1 MTIVD
6 RSSEK
11 SDHESAGLGPGAA
24 VYNSTPS
31 SVDRPKDQ
39 VMSSGDGIDLPQK
52 VLFSPDRLSLKWA
65 QVHLIGAGLQNMGNT
80 CFLNSALQC
89 LSYTPPLANYMLT
102 REHSKTCHEPGFCMM
117 CTMENHIIQVFA
129 NSGNVI
135 KPIGVLNE
143 LGWIANHFRY
153 GSQEDA
159 HEFLRCTVDAMQR
172 SCLPGTK
179 LDRQTQATSFIHQV
193 FGGYLRSR
201 VKCLNCKAVSD
212 TFDPF
217 LDITLEIKTAPNVSK
232 ALEQFVK
239 PEQLGGENAYKCTK
253 CNKMVTASKRFTI
266 HRSANVL
273 TISLKRFADFSGG
286 KITKD
291 VKYLEHLDLRPF
303 MSQSHG
309 EPQLYRLYAVLVHS
323 GLSCHAGHYFC
334 YIKAS
339 NEQWFQMND
348 SSVSVSDIS
357 TVLNQ
362 QAYVLFYIKC
372 TDVGKTG
379 DYSHLNHNAGISGQ
393 SSPQPV
399 VIPRTIATMHHNSV
413 GFIGPQLPPHMN
425 KIAEVIDDR
434 PEEVK
439 QMEVFR
445 TSNRWKVIGVDQN
458 DDTEEGNGKE
468 HQNTEAG
475 SLSRGRHD
483 SPELSSKRRG
493 RDSPVK
499 KTRHDSPDVSPP
511 RRRRHDS
518 PDISPPK
525 RSRKYSPDVSPP
537 RTRPHDSPDV
547 SPPKRRRHDSPD
559 LSPPRQCSGKS
570 EKMQSKDSA
579 SNKSKLSSS
588 LLSKK
593 RSPDPHRSAVAKK
606 GQNRHDSDSDPSPPR
621 KRPLK
626 GNASDS
632 DQSPPRRPSKT
643 KRGSDSDQSP
653 PRVRPPSGRDSDGD
667 LSPPRRPG
675 QSQGQRM
682 LSGGKAGLVS
692 VDVLRKEQEE
702 NRRREKHNQP
712 LEDESRNAQTIFRD
726 KSGKR
731 RDLDSERDE
740 QKKKAGEKAARDEK
754 YAQWG
759 KGLAQSQM
767 HQQKLEDALH
777 EAQKP
782 LARHRDD
789 EDLDRMLREQERE
802 GDPMAAMLRRKK
814 DRGTKTQEKPRYKG
828 PAPPPNRFNIPPGYR
843 WDGVDRSNGFE
854 QKRYQRMADKKA
866 VQEAAYKWS
875 VEDM

>member
-1 MTIVD
+1 MMAASTGSKKGQELSKAEYLKRYLSADDDSLKSKGKAKKKRRKVPEKGLKIVD
-6 RSSEK
+6 
-11 SDHESAGLGPGAA
+11 D
-24 VYNSTPS
+24 
-31 SVDRPKDQ
+31 D
-39 VMSSGDGIDLPQK
+39 IDWKQ
-52 VLFSPDRLSLKWA
+52 
-65 QVHLIGAGLQNMGNT
+65 
-80 CFLNSALQC
+80 
-89 LSYTPPLANYMLT
+89 
-102 REHSKTCHEPGFCMM
+102 
-117 CTMENHIIQVFA
+117 
-129 NSGNVI
+129 
-135 KPIGVLNE
+135 
-143 LGWIANHFRY
+143 
-153 GSQEDA
+153 
-159 HEFLRCTVDAMQR
+159 
-172 SCLPGTK
+172 
-179 LDRQTQATSFIHQV
+179 
-193 FGGYLRSR
+193 
-201 VKCLNCKAVSD
+201 
-212 TFDPF
+212 
-217 LDITLEIKTAPNVSK
+217 
-232 ALEQFVK
+232 
-239 PEQLGGENAYKCTK
+239 
-253 CNKMVTASKRFTI
+253 MVT
-266 HRSANVL
+266 
-273 TISLKRFADFSGG
+273 
-286 KITKD
+286 
-291 VKYLEHLDLRPF
+291 
-303 MSQSHG
+303 
-309 EPQLYRLYAVLVHS
+309 
-323 GLSCHAGHYFC
+323 
-334 YIKAS
+334 
-339 NEQWFQMND
+339 
-348 SSVSVSDIS
+348 
-357 TVLNQ
+357 Q
-362 QAYVLFYIKC
+362 QTEIEEEDEEEA
-372 TDVGKTG
+372 
-379 DYSHLNHNAGISGQ
+379 
-393 SSPQPV
+393 PV
-399 VIPRTIATMHHNSV
+399 
-413 GFIGPQLPPHMN
+413 
-425 KIAEVIDDR
+425 IAEVIDDR

-468 HQNTEAG
+468 HQSTEAG
-475 SLSRGRHD
+475 SLSRGLHD

-493 RDSPVK
+493 QDSPVK
-499 KTRHDSPDVSPP
+499 KTRHDSPDVSPL

-525 RSRKYSPDVSPP
+525 RSRKYSPDVSPH
-537 RTRPHDSPDV
+537 RTRHHDSPDVSHPRRRHHDSPDV
-547 SPPKRRRHDSPD
+547 SPPKRRRHDSPDVSPPRRRRHDSPD

-653 PRVRPPSGRDSDGD
+653 PRGQPPSGRDSDGD

-692 VDVLRKEQEE
+692 VDILRKEQED

-731 RDLDSERDE
+731 RDLDSERNE